1 MMVQL
6 EHDKRLE
13 RFRHTIHLTTTTWNG
28 YALQEQEIGR
38 QLEEALAFMQPSWA
52 MFLDLM
58 MVPNET

>member
-1 MMVQL
+1 LNTTSAWNVS
-6 EHDKRLE
+6 DIPY
-13 RFRHTIHLTTTTWNG
+13 TLTTTTWNG